1 MKEKIKIIV
10 VLLIIGAVFYFGYQY
25 YKKETPREGEE
36 IQKIESQREIV
47 IRNLTEKYDA
57 LAGWNKD
64 IYYTIQLQNLLVD
77 SDKLVLF
84 TADVDD
90 IFIKDDQYYVRFITP
105 EFWGWTASESE
116 VYFVLKCDLDKA
128 IELLSN
134 KEAEDNLFSDNYYV
148 VIAQIESVTK
158 PMLQITGFSGYES
171 EEVEL
176 EYEPSSVFVATG
188 NFIDFIYIEKE

>member
-1 MKEKIKIIV
+1 MKEKIKKIV

-36 IQKIESQREIV
+36 AQKTESQKEIV
-47 IRNLTEKYDA
+47 IRELTEKYDA
-57 LAGWNKD
+57 LIDWNKD

-77 SDKLVLF
+77 SDKPVLF

-90 IFIKDDQYYVRFITP
+90 IFIKDNQYYVRFITP
-105 EFWGWTASESE
+105 AFWDWTFSESE
-116 VYFVLKCDLDKA
+116 VYFVLKCDSNKA
-128 IELLSN
+128 TELLSN
-134 KEAEDNLFSDNYYV
+134 EEAKDNLFSDNYYI

-158 PMLQITGFSGYES
+158 PILRITGYSGYES

-176 EYEPSSVFVATG
+176 EYEPSSVFIATG
-188 NFIDFIYIEKE
+188 NCIDFVYIEEE